1 LKSYYYGVIQLLFG
15 ALVEENKIHEA
26 NIINIKITNACLRC
40 LSVHEEDMAGNG
52 IRIVN
57 IDDAS
62 CAYST
67 EWAAWA
73 ALYPSSVVNGPL
85 IVLTLRVQCLESKG
99 F

>member
-1 LKSYYYGVIQLLFG
+1 MV
-15 ALVEENKIHEA
+15 
-26 NIINIKITNACLRC
+26 
-40 LSVHEEDMAGNG
+40 GNG

-67 EWAAWA
+67 EWAAWT
-73 ALYPSSVVNGPL
+73 ALYPRSVVNGPL
-85 IVLTLRVQCLESKG
+85 IVLTLRVQCLKSKG